1 MEISDQ
7 IIAVID
13 NLCAKFGIAIDWTS
27 ENVIPYITELAGKFI
42 KYEIAV
48 SAFYVVFITI
58 IFCVSVR
65 YLVIVTKKSIA
76 SDWDTIY
83 CAPMAIV
90 VATTLFATAALFL
103 CAIPNVID
111 IITCLTFPEKMIFD
125 YVSALMNSV

>member
-42 KYEIAV
+42 KYEIATNV
-48 SAFYVVFITI
+48 FYVVLILI
-58 IFCVSVR
+58 SLCVSIK
-65 YLVIVTKKSIA
+65 YLKITTKKTIE
-76 SDWDTIY
+76 SDWDEMYAI
-83 CAPMAIV
+83 PMAIV
-90 VATTLFATAALFL
+90 VITTVICVAFFALA
-103 CAIPNVID
+103 AIPSVID

-125 YVSALMNSV
+125 YVSSLM